1 MGLYCAAITE
11 EIRKQAE
18 RLTKQGYNI
27 NPVNLGIKLGLIW
40 EAGMLSPN
48 ENPSDEYLING
59 GFLKN
64 ADEDYGSNE
73 DNMILMSV
81 TDKLVDSNNGLSEVK
96 KQEGK
101 VLTQINVRRL
111 NFSPTA
117 TPKDIVES
125 IIGEFR
131 KAFGNKS
138 NRLPA
143 QVIQLFGKEGGDRSD
158 SLIQT
163 ANDAYKFLNF
173 VEYEY
178 LLDGERANHY
188 SEPYLNKAAQRYA
201 RLKPKPNTI
210 KSQPQ
215 PQATTSTQNTNTT
228 FVEEPTNGYRNRTI
242 KNAKAD
248 ATIAFAIDFNTAG
261 ERLTKNS
268 VIQQGKKYIPID
280 TNNPEITDTLV
291 ESIVSQLNEVN
302 AKSINIAGNGIY
314 TLKDKYTQE
323 QVDNYVYEL
332 LSRVLN
338 SPNLKTP
345 IATIRSGGQTGYDEA
360 GIKAAQRLGIV
371 NGILAPKGWAFRDI
385 NGKDIYDEQ
394 AFKSR
399 FSLISQNIKGENIS
413 SKGSEF
419 AKRLTNPFNK
429 ETVEFRGTKFDNA
442 EHAYQTWKSGKFDQK
457 GYDAHGGKIDGTTD
471 YNTNYQTMV
480 EIITAKLQ
488 QHPDLVQGIDERGGL
503 AYLNN
508 STHNVIG
515 DEFWEKQGNFMKALT
530 EAYNRVKSMPT
541 KAEETTNTIVT
552 TRAEACAVINKYIEW
567 QDANNGGHV
576 RFDEKNHKYY
586 IKTNSGQEVAADYSV
601 TQFEDLLWNK
611 ESFNEE
617 KYGHT
622 GVIGTQVD
630 RILRDCLT
638 SRGADKQV
646 LSKDYPNFPAM
657 SRQSAGVVNAAK
669 IIVEYLDSRFGKG
682 KYKVY
687 TKEFYLTGRVQVNG
701 QEKTIAGTMDMLVV
715 DEFGKLHI
723 FDFKTKS
730 RDAVNIDLYNEK
742 AKKEGRPTD
751 RELYTFQLNAY
762 RQLIE
767 ATMPELEIGSM
778 QLIWLSQELDKDAKY
793 TVEEDKTITVSKG
806 ESKHKL
812 AEDAFWETP
821 KLGNSKR
828 NSPNEITNDGVKNQA
843 IIPIGNNNNDT
854 QHRLNG
860 VKPYSSNW
868 RSQVS
873 NTQNTQQVNT
883 QTQTQ
888 TQQTNTNSVKAL
900 SYEDLHNTELATDKV
915 LDIQGDSRLSLLA
928 KSFNAEQRRN
938 RALNLSN
945 LFTEIVTRHVEE
957 YKKNNAKDLSYV
969 MSRVNDGDNDYLSRL
984 YELVEEAGKLD
995 SASEGRKY
1003 VISQVTVD
1011 TIFSEMLTSLR
1022 EEMEDLE
1029 DDLDNDDSKYYYD
1042 QISKTI
1048 DNFELLM
1055 RDASAYIQASENV
1068 KIDISTKDVEKGNGL
1083 KDKEYTGTV
1092 GEVEDENKENE
1103 LNDDDGIRAANGND
1117 GWNIKTRF
1125 TNPMSTLSHAI
1136 KAMLAVIPR
1145 VDSNGTVVYDDLGK
1159 VVYLPSEYCHA
1170 VLISGISQ
1178 LVNSPDDFVTADKD
1192 GKITGL
1198 PALEKLKAKYPW
1210 VQGVINYIYNSENPM
1225 RIASQFF
1232 TDLRMKFIP
1241 YYKQFRDKDGVLKT
1255 LALNKQTGEE
1265 SALNRAI
1272 ANYEQS
1278 FKKTFDVDGEK
1289 IVTIYGQSKEKN
1301 EEAAYKAGALLSKAQ
1316 EVFDRLYMEIENGET
1331 FSQDELE
1338 NGELEFDSEEDKQ
1351 EQIAEGFNI
1360 NTPITPEEYEFLK
1373 SALEAVF
1380 GSLGFEFDRATI
1392 GNMLTT
1398 KETAE
1403 ALHNAMEKADFILK
1417 TAAKPD
1423 RNLSDEDKKKTE
1435 KVEIN
1440 HLIDFFKEQYKDIAA
1455 GIGTVLELEN
1465 VQSFRDGDKTRY
1477 SYSTVNYFD
1486 TMFDELFAERGSKEA
1501 EDRKKNYLYRQ
1512 YGQYE
1517 WFKEQKKN
1525 GQWKNGWLREIENG
1539 YIGDVIEITN
1549 IEGKDYADW
1558 EPLQIKAAFIRQFYS
1573 IQAKNGKQE
1582 EGWFNAPIFANSPVC
1597 KFIKFKLVGDN
1608 DKIIDNLCQVAE
1620 QELWRM
1626 RLVENRAAAGVNK
1639 IANFD
1644 YDRGR
1649 QFCFL
1654 PKLNY
1659 YRVNPDGSLVD
1670 MAEAEKGAPTFLEVL
1685 QAKIKT
1691 GSYKDFLRQAVK
1703 QLMEEN
1709 FKEFLTNNFE
1719 YTEKGTMGKQ
1729 MTQLMQDIL
1738 NDHPEFLKDK
1748 LDKDGNVI
1756 KDAKG
1761 KPMKDKFVSEAY
1773 RETFE
1778 FLAER
1783 YFYEQAYAST
1793 QIIQLTTTDLA
1804 YYASGTDFQKR
1815 YKELYAS
1822 GKKLNTNSQ
1831 FGRKIERTAYF
1842 KDMIVTS
1849 RSFSDIKRVLR
1860 RAVAQGNIKDYDMD
1874 NILNKFK
1881 DINVADAQAYRNL
1894 DSMKAI
1900 LDMIGQWDDKME
1912 TALKRIKSGN
1922 WNMEDFN
1929 LVWQTIKPFVYTQIE
1944 KPDGLGGVIKVPHQN
1959 KNSEFLILAFYNT
1972 IASPI
1977 NSSPTLRAI
1986 DKYMEDNEIDVMQF
2000 ESAVKAGKQGAIDL
2014 SYSEDKLF
2022 DVYKQLNENSE
2033 LKSLQALFDAAFGSG
2048 KVDATNTA
2056 NWTYS
2061 NYKDVMD
2068 YMLDNNLVSQEVYND
2083 YMRAVEP
2090 DEDEVYK
2097 ILSREAGTKNG
2108 GFNKEVIHEIPYED
2122 YVIQQPTPEHLVDHD
2137 AVFGSQFRNL
2147 IISDMPDFIL
2157 DSNGNKIPFT
2167 IQVNG
2172 KEYTKDQIRT
2182 LYQSIII
2189 ENLLD
2194 DWKKVKGKFADIYS
2208 LRAALKESIE
2218 GSGNYN
2224 KDLLNAIEIVMVDNP
2239 ANPNEKEAVF
2249 NIPLDNPST
2258 TEKLQQITNSMFK
2271 NAIQKQTIKGGACIL
2286 VSNFG
2291 LTSKLKIRFKKT
2303 KEVIENGKKKIV
2315 GDPDGGIE
2323 GIECYLPASSR
2334 QHFEAFMIKETWTD
2348 DEGKVHER
2356 QRLDINKMPEDLR
2369 KIIGYRIPTEDKY
2382 SMAPLIVMGF
2392 LPQQNGSSIM
2402 LPADIT
2408 QIAGSDFDV
2417 DKMFLM
2423 IPEFKVYRY
2432 DYKKAKEDFA
2442 DIMGDTDT
2450 AKHVKDIFESKGADV
2465 AEAYEASPDDF
2476 KEWFKENKH
2485 KYQYERPKVRKVK
2498 YDGNKKPQEQSRDA
2512 RNNMLIDI
2520 SYAILQHPDTAQK
2533 ILNPGSFDKMKTA
2546 ERIATITN
2554 DKNLREAFAEYMGI
2568 DKNDN
2573 DKLANKILEISDKEQ
2588 LKVLNKFLKKYKR
2601 ELDPL
2606 GVDTFIYNHV
2616 QNMTGDALIGMYA
2629 NNTSMQA
2636 KYQASKLAIKDS
2648 NVFHLN
2654 GRSIKSLH
2662 SIFSE
2667 DAKGNRLERISK
2679 NCANGS
2685 AASVDNVK
2693 DPVLAGLMQNTKTA
2707 NICGFMLRAGM
2718 SWQEIGLLFSQPT
2731 VRKCVRNT
2739 GDLDVLG
2746 EEVDKMNSML
2756 SQLSITG
2763 KSKKDTQENS
2773 KDRERQELLSYNF
2786 TSKELLMNIL
2796 DREKFINKWQK
2807 ITEDLKGMKVE
2818 EKAIYLNDNKDVE
2831 FCRDYLNKA
2840 IKINSLM
2847 VHIVNMSKNLS
2858 DATQI
2863 SRADSPNG
2871 AIKHDI
2877 AGARAQIAAVERYN
2891 TWSNKPDFYLEGTL
2905 GKPMN
2910 GFLTLDMTEDQMR
2923 EKLLDAEKCPMPM
2936 LQAFYSFGIDLAYQT
2951 LSKYYIYTQ
2960 KAAEKVVRELY
2971 NNTERY
2977 QVYDDVLKKF
2987 YTEMLEW
2994 ALTKTDGKEDNLFG
3008 GKNFEQKRKYY
3019 LYEFPSK
3026 YLEIMDAHP
3035 EIRKISI
3042 FKKITVKEGNI
3053 LFEKSGRLT
3062 PLTRET
3068 LMRDM
3073 DMLLYL
3079 PSAEAQQLAVDL
3091 FMYAFY
3097 KTGLKFGATSFG
3109 MFFST
3114 SFLTSFPA
3122 FINKLRSMRR
3132 KAEQDENYFD
3142 GFLEQFYAN
3151 HFNDKGSFL
3160 MPYFDTKDLLSAKE
3174 GEEPLAEFGKSAEGE
3189 YLKIKPSVV
3198 FNENA
3203 KYRNGGRYE
3212 SYKYIKVYHRTTN
3225 DKGEDTSRMKLY
3237 KMWGYSSLGVTYRE
3251 IPTFTDEQKD
3261 KRGVIYNGDLSVE
3274 ELAKIT
3280 VDKDTMVRNA
3290 SINSKTTNSL
3300 QGMASADF
3308 DPAILAEDENLEDSA
3323 KIYADVI
3330 ENEQKPVN
3338 VSNANNSTIE
3348 YTDYSGISFGELDSP
3363 TVPATNNADNEKQ
3376 EKTSL
3381 RDFSKDKNED
3391 VCEDIAAIY

>member
-11 EIRKQAE
+11 EIREQAE

-48 ENPSDEYLING
+48 ENPSDEYLIKG

-73 DNMILMSV
+73 DNMILMNV
-81 TDKLVDSNNGLSEVK
+81 TDTLVDSDNGLSEVK

-101 VLTQINVRRL
+101 VLTQINVKRL
-111 NFSPTA
+111 DFSPTA

-138 NRLPA
+138 NRLPS

-215 PQATTSTQNTNTT
+215 PQPQAATSTQTTNSNKIQRHQGNWTRQEVANNPKTLYLFTDNTDRDS
-228 FVEEPTNGYRNRTI
+228 GSGLISDDSWY
-242 KNAKAD
+242 
-248 ATIAFAIDFNTAG
+248 
-261 ERLTKNS
+261 S
-268 VIQQGKKYIPID
+268 KKYGKGHHFPTMTSAVIRGLDNTRPISTQRWYHDDKKREKGRWNDEDIEEFKKVIDDEFDEIIKEWNTGKYD
-280 TNNPEITDTLV
+280 TIMFPEGGLFNSKISNISKERTPKLYQYLWDKCMMLQN
-291 ESIVSQLNEVN
+291 IV
-302 AKSINIAGNGIY
+302 
-314 TLKDKYTQE
+314 
-323 QVDNYVYEL
+323 
-332 LSRVLN
+332 
-338 SPNLKTP
+338 
-345 IATIRSGGQTGYDEA
+345 TG
-360 GIKAAQRLGIV
+360 
-371 NGILAPKGWAFRDI
+371 
-385 NGKDIYDEQ
+385 
-394 AFKSR
+394 
-399 FSLISQNIKGENIS
+399 IKGENIS

-457 GYDAHGGKIDGTTD
+457 GYDAHGGKVNGTTD

-503 AYLNN
+503 AYLNA

-552 TRAEACAVINKYIEW
+552 TRAEACAVIDKYIGW

-611 ESFNEE
+611 KPFDEK

-638 SRGADKQV
+638 SRGAYKQV
-646 LSKDYPNFPAM
+646 LSKDYPNFPAL
-657 SRQSAGVVNAAK
+657 SRQLSGVTVASN
-669 IIVEYLDSRFGKG
+669 IIVDYLDSRFGKG
-682 KYKVY
+682 KYKIY

-742 AKKEGRPTD
+742 AKKEGEPTD

-806 ESKHKL
+806 ESKYKL
-812 AEDAFWETP
+812 AEDAVWGTP
-821 KLGNSKR
+821 KLGNSKG

-843 IIPIGNNNNDT
+843 IIPIGNNNSDT

-888 TQQTNTNSVKAL
+888 QTNTNPVKAL

-945 LFTEIVTRHVEE
+945 LFTEIVTKHVEE

-969 MSRVNDGDNDYLSRL
+969 MSRVNDGDDDYLPRL

-1003 VISQVTVD
+1003 VIGQVTVD

-1029 DDLDNDDSKYYYD
+1029 DDLDDESTQYYYD

-1170 VLISGISQ
+1170 VLISGVSQ

-1198 PALEKLKAKYPW
+1198 PALEKLKARYPW

-1278 FKKTFDVDGEK
+1278 FKKTFDVEGEK

-1301 EEAAYKAGALLSKAQ
+1301 EAAAYKAGALLQRAR
-1316 EVFDRLYMEIENGET
+1316 EVFNNLYREIENGGT

-1403 ALHNAMEKADFILK
+1403 ALHNAMEKADYILK

-1517 WFKEQKKN
+1517 WFKEQKEN

-1626 RLVENRAAAGVNK
+1626 RLVEDRAAAGVNK

-1709 FKEFLTNNFE
+1709 FKEFLANNFE

-1748 LDKDGNVI
+1748 LDKDGNVV
-1756 KDAKG
+1756 KDSKG
-1761 KPMKDKFVSEAY
+1761 KPIKDKFVSEAY

-1778 FLAER
+1778 FLAKR

-1804 YYASGTDFQKR
+1804 YYANGTDFQKR

-1831 FGRKIERTAYF
+1831 FGRKVERTAYF

-2014 SYSEDKLF
+2014 THSEEKLKAWF
-2022 DVYKQLNENSE
+2022 KINSDFANRV
-2033 LKSLQALFDAAFGSG
+2033 LDAAKKSLGSDFDKASLYDKFKEGL
-2048 KVDATNTA
+2048 
-2056 NWTYS
+2056 
-2061 NYKDVMD
+2061 D
-2068 YMLDNNLVSQEVYND
+2068 YLLDTDSITQDEYNKHFD
-2083 YMRAVEP
+2083 FVEL
-2090 DEDEVYK
+2090 DEKQVYK
-2097 ILSREAGTKNG
+2097 ILSREAGTKDG

-2194 DWKKVKGKFADIYS
+2194 DWKKVKGKFANIHT

-2224 KDLLNAIEIVMVDNP
+2224 KDLLNAIEIVKIIDP
-2239 ANPNEKEAVF
+2239 TTGKEEEVF

-2271 NAIQKQTIKGGACIL
+2271 NTIQKQTIKGGACIL

-2323 GIECYLPASSR
+2323 GIECYLPASSK

-2432 DYKKAKEDFA
+2432 DYKRAKEDFA
-2442 DIMGDTDT
+2442 NIMGDTDT
-2450 AKHVKDIFESKGADV
+2450 AKLVKDIFESKGADV
-2465 AEAYEASPDDF
+2465 AEAYEASPNDF

-2485 KYQYERPKVRKVK
+2485 KYQYERPKVRKIK

-2588 LKVLNKFLKKYKR
+2588 LKILNKFLKKYKR

-2648 NVFHLN
+2648 NVFNIN

-2667 DAKGNRLERISK
+2667 DAKGNKLERISK

-2739 GDLDVLG
+2739 GDLEVLG
-2746 EEVDKMNSML
+2746 EEVDKMNNML

-2786 TSKELLMNIL
+2786 TSKELLMNVL
-2796 DREKFINKWQK
+2796 DSEKFINKWQK
-2807 ITEDLKGMKVE
+2807 ITEDLKGMKAE
-2818 EKAIYLNDNKDVE
+2818 EKAIYLSDNKDVE

-2891 TWSNKPDFYLEGTL
+2891 TWTNKPDFYLEGTL

-2977 QVYDDVLKKF
+2977 QVYDDALKKF

-3008 GKNFEQKRKYY
+3008 GENFKQKREYY

-3026 YLEIMDAHP
+3026 YLEIMEAHP
-3035 EIRKISI
+3035 EIREISI

-3122 FINKLRSMRR
+3122 FINKLRSMRK

-3251 IPTFTDEQKD
+3251 VPTFTDEQKD

-3300 QGMASADF
+3300 QGMASADSDIMMIAPIEGESTMDTDAYF
-3308 DPAILAEDENLEDSA
+3308 PPVFVQDE
-3323 KIYADVI
+3323 
-3330 ENEQKPVN
+3330 KPVN
-3338 VSNANNSTIE
+3338 VKEQVISNANEGDFYQNPSMFTAF
-3348 YTDYSGISFGELDSP
+3348 D
-3363 TVPATNNADNEKQ
+3363 NADNTRQQNAGSTTQQTPAPQ
-3376 EKTSL
+3376 EPKNTLSAFPL
-3381 RDFSKDKNED
+3381 SDKEILCINNGIFQGLE
-3391 VCEDIAAIY
+3391 

>member
-81 TDKLVDSNNGLSEVK
+81 TDTLVDSNNGLSEVK

-101 VLTQINVRRL
+101 VLTQINVKRL
-111 NFSPTA
+111 DFSPTA

-125 IIGEFR
+125 IIGKFR
-131 KAFGNKS
+131 IAFGNKN
-138 NRLPA
+138 NRLPS

-215 PQATTSTQNTNTT
+215 PQATTSTQNT
-228 FVEEPTNGYRNRTI
+228 
-242 KNAKAD
+242 
-248 ATIAFAIDFNTAG
+248 
-261 ERLTKNS
+261 
-268 VIQQGKKYIPID
+268 Q
-280 TNNPEITDTLV
+280 
-291 ESIVSQLNEVN
+291 
-302 AKSINIAGNGIY
+302 
-314 TLKDKYTQE
+314 
-323 QVDNYVYEL
+323 
-332 LSRVLN
+332 
-338 SPNLKTP
+338 
-345 IATIRSGGQTGYDEA
+345 
-360 GIKAAQRLGIV
+360 
-371 NGILAPKGWAFRDI
+371 
-385 NGKDIYDEQ
+385 
-394 AFKSR
+394 
-399 FSLISQNIKGENIS
+399 IKGENIS

-457 GYDAHGGKIDGTTD
+457 GYDAHGGKVNGTTD

-503 AYLNN
+503 AYLNA

-515 DEFWEKQGNFMKALT
+515 DEFCEKQGNFMKALT

-552 TRAEACAVINKYIEW
+552 TRAEACAVIDKYIGW

-611 ESFNEE
+611 KPFDEK

-638 SRGADKQV
+638 SRGAYKQV
-646 LSKDYPNFPAM
+646 LSKDYPNFPAL
-657 SRQSAGVVNAAK
+657 SRQLSGVVVASN
-669 IIVEYLDSRFGKG
+669 IIIEYLDNRFGKG
-682 KYKVY
+682 KYKIY

-730 RDAVNIDLYNEK
+730 RDAVDIDLYNER
-742 AKKEGRPTD
+742 AKKEGEPTD

-806 ESKHKL
+806 ESEHKL
-812 AEDAFWETP
+812 AKDAVWGTP

-843 IIPIGNNNNDT
+843 IIPIGNNNSDT

-888 TQQTNTNSVKAL
+888 QTNTNPVKAL

-945 LFTEIVTRHVEE
+945 LFTEIVTKHVEE

-969 MSRVNDGDNDYLSRL
+969 MSRVNDGDNDYLPRL

-1003 VISQVTVD
+1003 VIGQVTVD

-1022 EEMEDLE
+1022 EEMEDLK
-1029 DDLDNDDSKYYYD
+1029 DDLDAESKYYYD

-1170 VLISGISQ
+1170 VLISGVSQ

-1198 PALEKLKAKYPW
+1198 PALEKLKARYPW

-1241 YYKQFRDKDGVLKT
+1241 YYKQFRDKDGILKT

-1301 EEAAYKAGALLSKAQ
+1301 EDAAYKAGALLSKAQ
-1316 EVFDRLYMEIENGET
+1316 EVFDRLYMEIENGESY
-1331 FSQDELE
+1331 SQDELE

-1517 WFKEQKKN
+1517 WFKEQKEN

-1626 RLVENRAAAGVNK
+1626 RLIEDRAAAGVNK

-1703 QLMEEN
+1703 QLMKEN
-1709 FKEFLTNNFE
+1709 FKEFLANNFE

-1773 RETFE
+1773 RKTFE
-1778 FLAER
+1778 LLAER

-1912 TALKRIKSGN
+1912 TALKRIKSEN

-2014 SYSEDKLF
+2014 THSEEKLKAWF
-2022 DVYKQLNENSE
+2022 KINSDFANRV
-2033 LKSLQALFDAAFGSG
+2033 LDAAKKSLEDDFDKASLYDKFKEGL
-2048 KVDATNTA
+2048 
-2056 NWTYS
+2056 
-2061 NYKDVMD
+2061 D
-2068 YMLDNNLVSQEVYND
+2068 YLLDTDSITQDEYNKHFD
-2083 YMRAVEP
+2083 FVEL
-2090 DEDEVYK
+2090 DEKQVYK

-2194 DWKKVKGKFADIYS
+2194 DWKRVKGKFANIYS

-2224 KDLLNAIEIVMVDNP
+2224 KDLLNAIEIVKVVDP
-2239 ANPNEKEAVF
+2239 TTGKEEKVF

-2356 QRLDINKMPEDLR
+2356 QRLDINKMPKDLR

-2382 SMAPLIVMGF
+2382 SMANLIVKGF
-2392 LPQQNGSSIM
+2392 LPQQNGSAIM

-2408 QIAGSDFDV
+2408 TIAGSDFDV

-2423 IPEFKVYRY
+2423 IPEFKVYEYDYRKAREDYAKMNTMFNDIFSKFKPTELIEEITSEEPNDFKLWFEENKETYKYDKPVVKKVRY
-2432 DYKKAKEDFA
+2432 DD
-2442 DIMGDTDT
+2442 
-2450 AKHVKDIFESKGADV
+2450 SK
-2465 AEAYEASPDDF
+2465 SPL
-2476 KEWFKENKH
+2476 ENS
-2485 KYQYERPKVRKVK
+2485 R
-2498 YDGNKKPQEQSRDA
+2498 EQ

-2520 SYAILQHPDTAQK
+2520 SYAILSHPDTATK

-2573 DKLANKILEISDKEQ
+2573 DKLASKILEISDKEQ

-2648 NVFHLN
+2648 NVFNIN

-2739 GDLDVLG
+2739 GDLEVLG
-2746 EEVDKMNSML
+2746 EEVAKMNSML

-2763 KSKKDTQENS
+2763 KSKKDTQENN

-2818 EKAIYLNDNKDVE
+2818 EKSIYLNDNKDVE

-2905 GKPMN
+2905 GKPVN

-3008 GKNFEQKRKYY
+3008 GKNFKQKREYY

-3026 YLEIMDAHP
+3026 YLEIMEAHP
-3035 EIRKISI
+3035 EIREISI

-3151 HFNDKGSFL
+3151 HFNDRGSFL

-3203 KYRNGGRYE
+3203 KYRNGGHYE
-3212 SYKYIKVYHRTTN
+3212 SYKYIKIYHRTTN

-3251 IPTFTDEQKD
+3251 VPTFTDEQKD

-3280 VDKDTMVRNA
+3280 VDKDTMYKNA

-3308 DPAILAEDENLEDSA
+3308 DPAILAEDEGLEDSA
-3323 KIYADVI
+3323 KIYADFI

-3338 VSNANNSTIE
+3338 ISDVNNSTIE
-3348 YTDYSGISFGELDSP
+3348 YTDYSGIDFGELDSP

-3381 RDFSKDKNED
+3381 RDFSKDKDED
-3391 VCEDIAAIY
+3391 MCEDIAAIYGASI